1 MAKPGSKVSIDD
13 LVDGLCSSK
22 KSDRKISVET
32 LADFAQSG
40 AIGRLPLEA
49 FPDMYKGILS
59 CLSLDR
65 TLCTSKG
72 LQKATATDLARWEKS
87 ADMLRRVV
95 DKTVKLINNVV
106 IKLLVRHLLES
117 IRFGGKLVSAVSLN
131 YCKIFC
137 KILEYPPHLDHLGLE
152 RWLELSKF
160 AWAVVLGDA
169 LTADSSWEEDEE
181 ATRGEEG
188 DDDMDLG
195 DGKRSQLGTGR
206 KATYNSMSP
215 DQIACCTLIKHLNSS
230 CYAPLTR
237 ATNDPKTPSG
247 GSNIG
252 SNLLCKFIRYFDTYP
267 NEATGHVDMLPALR
281 YVLERMELNAIDSF
295 VRFSRSVW
303 SSLVSLLGS
312 RTKDMREELLV
323 ILRIL
328 LPLFAWEQGKDSSHP
343 DSADG
348 LRKFVNTF
356 EREVLNRGLEPLSLD
371 ALRLDILEE
380 DEYVAAFYARTYR
393 YGPIFNFSQAMTW
406 VALDLHSSSLVH
418 VRYQIT
424 SVAGIVCDLP
434 ITRCMT
440 LQSPSVEMS
449 GWLLNHPRNVGN
461 FKTLSKTF

>member
-1 MAKPGSKVSIDD
+1 MAKPGGKVSIDD
-13 LVDGLCSSK
+13 LVAGLCSSK
-22 KSDRKISVET
+22 KSDRKAAVET
-32 LADFAQSG
+32 LAGFAQSG
-40 AIGRLPLEA
+40 AIERLPLEA
-49 FPDMYKGILS
+49 FPNMYKGILS

-65 TLCTSKG
+65 TLCVSKG

-95 DKTVKLINNVV
+95 DKTVKLINNTV

-117 IRFGGKLVSAVSLN
+117 IRFGGKLVSTVSLN
-131 YCKIFC
+131 YCKVFC
-137 KILEYPPHLDHLGLE
+137 KLLEYPPHLAHLGLE

-181 ATRGEEG
+181 AARGEED
-188 DDDMDLG
+188 DDDMASG
-195 DGKRSQLGTGR
+195 DGKRGQPGTGR

-215 DQIACCTLIKHLNSS
+215 DQIACCTLIKYLNSS

-237 ATNDPKTPSG
+237 ATNDPKNPSG

-252 SNLLCKFIRYFDTYP
+252 SNLLRKFIRYFDTYP

-281 YVLERMELNAIDSF
+281 LVLERMELNATDSF

-303 SSLVSLLGS
+303 ASLVSLLGS

-323 ILRIL
+323 ILHIL
-328 LPLFAWEQGKDSSHP
+328 LPLFAWDQGKDSSHP

-356 EREVLNRGLEPLSLD
+356 EREVLNRGLEPLSPD
-371 ALRLDILEE
+371 ALRLDILAE
-380 DEYVAAFYARTYR
+380 DEHVAAFYARTYR
-393 YGPIFNFSQAMTW
+393 YGPMFSFSQAVTW

-418 VRYQIT
+418 VRY
-424 SVAGIVCDLP
+424 
-434 ITRCMT
+434 
-440 LQSPSVEMS
+440 
-449 GWLLNHPRNVGN
+449 
-461 FKTLSKTF
+461 

>member
-1 MAKPGSKVSIDD
+1 MLIRVFWGFFFGAGKQKLNLATFQSPANSMARPGGKVSIDD
-13 LVDGLCSSK
+13 LVAGLYSSK
-22 KSDRKISVET
+22 KSDRKGAVDT

-40 AIGRLPLEA
+40 AIERLPLEA
-49 FPDMYKGILS
+49 FPNLYKGILT
-59 CLSLDR
+59 CLSSDR

-95 DKTVKLINNVV
+95 DKTVKLINNTVV
-106 IKLLVRHLLES
+106 KLLVRHLLES

-131 YCKIFC
+131 YCKVFC
-137 KILEYPPHLDHLGLE
+137 KLLEYPPHLDHLGLE

-169 LTADSSWEEDEE
+169 LTADSSWEEDEG
-181 ATRGEEG
+181 AAKGEDD
-188 DDDMDLG
+188 DDDMALG
-195 DGKRSQLGTGR
+195 DGQRSQPGTGR

-215 DQIACCTLIKHLNSS
+215 DQIACCTLIKHLSSS

-237 ATNDPKTPSG
+237 ATNDPKNPSG

-252 SNLLCKFIRYFDTYP
+252 SNLLRKFIRYFDTYA

-281 YVLERMELNAIDSF
+281 HVLERMELNATDSF

-303 SSLVSLLGS
+303 ATLVSLLGS

-323 ILRIL
+323 ILHIL
-328 LPLFAWEQGKDSSHP
+328 LPLFAWDQGKDSSHP

-356 EREVLNRGLEPLSLD
+356 EREVLNRGLEPLSPD
-371 ALRLDILEE
+371 ALRLDILAE
-380 DEYVAAFYARTYR
+380 DGHIPAFYARTYR
-393 YGPIFNFSQAMTW
+393 YGPMFSFSQAMTW
-406 VALDLHSSSLVH
+406 VALDLYSSSLVH
-418 VRYQIT
+418 VR
-424 SVAGIVCDLP
+424 C
-434 ITRCMT
+434 
-440 LQSPSVEMS
+440 
-449 GWLLNHPRNVGN
+449 
-461 FKTLSKTF
+461 